1 MAKSQKK
8 IQEEVEILVAEEV
21 TLAPKKE
28 KEVVIEQPK
37 TVKKPEKMVKVKMKD
52 RHKCCIGGEWYYLE
66 EGKQYNVPE
75 NVKEVL
81 IKANKL
87 LPLYEE

>member
-66 EGKQYNVPE
+66 EGKQYNVC
-75 NVKEVL
+75 
-81 IKANKL
+81 L
-87 LPLYEE
+87 LYTSDAADDA

>member
-1 MAKSQKK
+1 MAKAVKK
-8 IQEEVEILVAEEV
+8 VNEEEILIVDEIIQTEIQPKKKEEVKIEVATE
-21 TLAPKKE
+21 T
-28 KEVVIEQPK
+28 
-37 TVKKPEKMVKVKMKD
+37 KKPIKMVKVKMKD

-81 IKANKL
+81 MKANKL
-87 LPLYEE
+87 LPL

>member
-8 IQEEVEILVAEEV
+8 IQEDVEILVAEEV
-21 TLAPKKE
+21 TLAPKEE

-87 LPLYEE
+87 LPL

>member
-8 IQEEVEILVAEEV
+8 IQEDIEILIEEEV
-21 TLAPKKE
+21 KLKPKKE
-28 KEVVIEQPK
+28 KEVIIEQPK
-37 TVKKPEKMVKVKMKD
+37 PIKKPEKMVKVKMKD

-81 IKANKL
+81 MKANKL
-87 LPLYEE
+87 LPL

>member
-87 LPLYEE
+87 LPL

>member
-1 MAKSQKK
+1 MASKTIKK
-8 IQEEVEILVAEEV
+8 KQEEVVEIVIEETKV
-21 TLAPKKE
+21 EETPQ
-28 KEVVIEQPK
+28 EVVIEEVK
-37 TVKKPEKMVKVKMKD
+37 ATKKPEKMVKVKMKD

-81 IKANKL
+81 MKANKL
-87 LPLYEE
+87 LPL

>member
-8 IQEEVEILVAEEV
+8 IQEDVEILVAEEV

-87 LPLYEE
+87 LPL

>member
-1 MAKSQKK
+1 MEEFNMAKATKK
-8 IQEEVEILVAEEV
+8 QQEVEILIEDEVKVEE
-21 TLAPKKE
+21 PK

-66 EGKQYNVPE
+66 QGKQYNVPE

-81 IKANKL
+81 MKADKL
-87 LPLYEE
+87 LPL

>member
-1 MAKSQKK
+1 MAKLQKK
-8 IQEEVEILVAEEV
+8 VQEDIEILIEEEV
-21 TLAPKKE
+21 TLKPKKE
-28 KEVVIEQPK
+28 KEVIIEPPK
-37 TVKKPEKMVKVKMKD
+37 PVKKPEKMVKVKMKD

-81 IKANKL
+81 MKANKL
-87 LPLYEE
+87 LPL

>member
-1 MAKSQKK
+1 MMK
-8 IQEEVEILVAEEV
+8 IMTA
-21 TLAPKKE
+21 
-28 KEVVIEQPK
+28 VIAIESGK
-37 TVKKPEKMVKVKMKD
+37 TEKMVKVKMKD

-87 LPLYEE
+87 LPL

>member
-66 EGKQYNVPE
+66 AGKQYNVPE

-87 LPLYEE
+87 LPL

>member
-21 TLAPKKE
+21 TLAPKEE

-87 LPLYEE
+87 LPL

>member
-1 MAKSQKK
+1 MAKTTKK
-8 IQEEVEILVAEEV
+8 QQEVEILIEDEVKVEE
-21 TLAPKKE
+21 PKKE
-28 KEVVIEQPK
+28 VTVEQTK
-37 TVKKPEKMVKVKMKD
+37 TTAKKPEKMVKVKMKD

-81 IKANKL
+81 MKADKL
-87 LPLYEE
+87 LPL

>member
-21 TLAPKKE
+21 TLAPKEE

-52 RHKCCIGGEWYYLE
+52 RHKCCIGGEWSYLE